1 MKTAAVTKS
10 DKPSFPTIRHD
21 LLDRL
26 TEKAEQLTR
35 PVPKP
40 DKKAAPNNGWAA

>member
-1 MKTAAVTKS
+1 MKTAAVTKT

-26 TEKAEQLTR
+26 EEKAERLTR
-35 PVPKP
+35 PASKT
-40 DKKAAPNNGWAA
+40 DKKAAPRGRWAA